1 MKITVVGLGYVGT
14 SLSVLISQKYR
25 VIAYDIS
32 KTKVKK
38 INLKQSPIND
48 ALISN
53 YLQKKK
59 LKLKATNNKSDAYKN
74 SDFVIIATPT
84 NFDTKTNSFDTSSV
98 ERTVADIQK
107 FNKKTIIV
115 IKSTIPLGFTDKL
128 RNKFKT
134 DQIFFSPEFLREGNA
149 LYDNLYPSRI
159 IIGSRSVHAVRF
171 AEILHECS
179 LIKKS
184 KKNIIRMTSNEAE
197 AVKLFA
203 NTYLAMRVAF
213 FNELDS
219 FSQINDISSRKVIEG
234 VSSDTRIGDFYNNPS
249 FGYGG
254 YCLPKDTKQLLSSFN
269 KVPSSLIKAI
279 IESNNKR
286 KKFVT
291 KKILEKRPNSVG
303 IYRLSMKKDSDNFR
317 ESAINDI
324 INQLKKKKIKIYL
337 YEPLLK
343 THLKN
348 IELLN
353 NFDDF
358 VEQSDI
364 IIANRKTKELDS
376 ISGKVYTRDIFG
388 KN

>member
-25 VIAYDIS
+25 VIALDINRN
-32 KTKVKK
+32 KVKK

-53 YLQKKK
+53 YLQKKN

-74 SDFVIIATPT
+74 SNFVIIATPT

-98 ERTVADIQK
+98 ERTVADIKK
-107 FNKKTIIV
+107 FNKKAIIV

-134 DQIFFSPEFLREGNA
+134 DLIFFSPEFLREGNA

-159 IIGSRSVHAVRF
+159 IIGSRTGHAVRF

-184 KKNIIRMTSNEAE
+184 KKNIILMTSNEAE

-219 FSQINDISSRKVIEG
+219 FSQINDLSSRKVIEG
-234 VSSDTRIGDFYNNPS
+234 VSSDPRIGDFYNNPS

-279 IESNNKR
+279 IKSNDKR
-286 KKFVT
+286 KEFVT

-303 IYRLSMKKDSDNFR
+303 VYRLSMKKDSDNFR
-317 ESAINDI
+317 ESAISDV
-324 INQLKKKKIKIYL
+324 INQLRKKKVKIYL
-337 YEPLLK
+337 YEPLIK
-343 THLKN
+343 THPKN

-364 IIANRKTKELDS
+364 IIANRKTKELES
-376 ISGKVYTRDIFG
+376 ISDKIYTRDIFG